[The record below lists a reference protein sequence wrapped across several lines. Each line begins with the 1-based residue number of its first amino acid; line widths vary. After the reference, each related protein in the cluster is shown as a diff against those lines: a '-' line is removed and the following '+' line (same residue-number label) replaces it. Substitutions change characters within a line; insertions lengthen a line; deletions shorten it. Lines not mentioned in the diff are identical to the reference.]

1 MKANT
6 VPHEK
11 SIQKKAG
18 KKRCAMLHGTELTAL
33 ILKKPPSLPLRK
45 GVWGIQLPA
54 GLRWRPSVFANHA
67 DSRMYRLPREALLQL
82 IQICFMTGHG
92 CNVAASTNNL
102 PLFQEF

>member
-1 MKANT
+1 MKKA
-6 VPHEK
+6 PK
-11 SIQKKAG
+11 QKAG
-18 KKRCAMLHGTELTAL
+18 KKRCAMLHGLELTAS

-45 GVWGIQLPA
+45 GVWWIWLPA
-54 GLRWRPSVFANHA
+54 RLRWKPSGLANHA
-67 DSRMYRLPREALLQL
+67 DSRTYRLPREALLQL